1 MWGIYEFEVLIT
13 MQKFIRFA
21 KDETVLSIAVILA
34 VLSAIF
40 VPVDSY
46 YLQYVDFRTLAL
58 LFCLMTVI
66 AGVRRRGVFSVIA
79 GRLVAGSSGIAGTV
93 TVLVLAAF
101 FLSMLITNDV
111 SLITLVPLTLNCFD
125 QMPENSRKNW
135 LIPAVVL
142 ETIAANLGS
151 MATPIGNPQNLYL
164 YGLSDLSFFEFLRI
178 ILPYS
183 IVSLFLLMVW
193 IRVHQARQKTADDAA
208 GLPDPSADAADA
220 VSPSVSAGSS
230 ASAGSGASAAAVG
243 GASAGSS
250 ASVAAAGDTS
260 AAAAGSASAGSSAS
274 AATGSE
280 TVTEPKIISAY
291 LVLFLLCLTTV
302 ARIAPWPVPLGAVLL
317 FVLLADRK
325 TIREVDYSL
334 LGTFLALFIF
344 IGNLGR
350 ISSFRSA
357 LSGILTGHEV
367 FTAIGA
373 SQVMS
378 NVPAAILLSGFTDK
392 IEALIIGTNLGG
404 LGTMIASM
412 ASLISYKLITKG
424 GNVSKGSYL
433 LYFTAANCAFLVC
446 LIALYLVIGG

>member
-1 MWGIYEFEVLIT
+1 MH
-13 MQKFIRFA
+13 RFVNFV
-21 KDETVLSIAVILA
+21 KNETVLSIAVILA
-34 VLSAIF
+34 VLSAAFI
-40 VPVDSY
+40 PVDGQ
-46 YLQYVDFRTLAL
+46 YLNYIDFRTLGL

-79 GRLVAGSSGIAGTV
+79 GRLVAGSKGIAGTV

-125 QMPENSRKNW
+125 KMPESTRKNW

-164 YGLSDLSFFEFLRI
+164 YGLSDLSFTAFLRI

-183 IVSLFLLMVW
+183 IFSLLLLLIW
-193 IRVHQARQKTADDAA
+193 IKVQEKLA
-208 GLPDPSADAADA
+208 GD
-220 VSPSVSAGSS
+220 AGSPGT
-230 ASAGSGASAAAVG
+230 ASAVAGDAGSQNAASAVAGDAGSPAGASVP
-243 GASAGSS
+243 AGKE
-250 ASVAAAGDTS
+250 T
-260 AAAAGSASAGSSAS
+260 
-274 AATGSE
+274 E
-280 TVTEPKIISAY
+280 TVTEPRAIAAY

-302 ARIAPWPVPLGAVLL
+302 ARITPWPVPFAAVLIY
-317 FVLLADRK
+317 VLTADRS

-350 ISSFRSA
+350 IPSFRSA

-367 FTAIGA
+367 FTAIAA

-424 GNVSKGSYL
+424 GNVSKGRNL
-433 LYFTAANCAFLVC
+433 LYFTEANIAFLIC
-446 LIALYLVIGG
+446 LSA

>member
-125 QMPENSRKNW
+125 QMSENTRKNW

-193 IRVHQARQKTADDAA
+193 IRVHQSRHKN
-208 GLPDPSADAADA
+208 ADASDA
-220 VSPSVSAGSS
+220 VSPN
-230 ASAGSGASAAAVG
+230 G

-250 ASVAAAGDTS
+250 ASVAAAG
-260 AAAAGSASAGSSAS
+260 GASAGSNAS
-274 AATGSE
+274 AAAGSE
-280 TVTEPKIISAY
+280 TVTEPKIIGAY

>member
-1 MWGIYEFEVLIT
+1 
-13 MQKFIRFA
+13 MQRFVNFA
-21 KDETVLSIAVILA
+21 KNETVLSIAVILA
-34 VLSAIF
+34 VLSAAFI
-40 VPVDSY
+40 PVDG
-46 YLQYVDFRTLAL
+46 QYFNYIDFRTLGL

-79 GRLVAGSSGIAGTV
+79 GRLVAGSKGIAGTV

-125 QMPENSRKNW
+125 KMPETTRKNW

-164 YGLSDLSFFEFLRI
+164 YGLSDLSFTAFLRI

-183 IVSLFLLMVW
+183 IFSLLLLLIW
-193 IRVHQARQKTADDAA
+193 IKVQEKLA
-208 GLPDPSADAADA
+208 GD
-220 VSPSVSAGSS
+220 AGSQNA
-230 ASAGSGASAAAVG
+230 ASAVAGDAGNPAGASVP
-243 GASAGSS
+243 AGKE
-250 ASVAAAGDTS
+250 T
-260 AAAAGSASAGSSAS
+260 
-274 AATGSE
+274 E
-280 TVTEPKIISAY
+280 TVTEPRAIAAY

-302 ARIAPWPVPLGAVLL
+302 ARIAPWPVPFAAVLVY
-317 FVLLADRK
+317 VLIADRS

-350 ISSFRSA
+350 IPSFRSA

-367 FTAIGA
+367 FTAIAA

-424 GNVSKGSYL
+424 GNVSKGRYL
-433 LYFTAANCAFLVC
+433 LYFTGANVAFLIC
-446 LIALYLVIGG
+446 LIALHLVIA

>member
-1 MWGIYEFEVLIT
+1 
-13 MQKFIRFA
+13 MQQFIRFA
-21 KDETVLSIAVILA
+21 KNETVLSIAVILA
-34 VLSAIF
+34 VLSAVF
-40 VPVDSY
+40 VPVDGQ
-46 YLQYVDFRTLAL
+46 YLNYIDFRTLGL

-93 TVLVLAAF
+93 TVLVLASF

-125 QMPENSRKNW
+125 QMSEKTRKNW

-183 IVSLFLLMVW
+183 IVSLFLLMLW

-208 GLPDPSADAADA
+208 GLPDSSADADDA
-220 VSPSVSAGSS
+220 AGPGASAAGPGAS
-230 ASAGSGASAAAVG
+230 AAGSGASAGSSTSAVAAG
-243 GASAGSS
+243 GASAVSS
-250 ASVAAAGDTS
+250 ASVAAAGGAS
-260 AAAAGSASAGSSAS
+260 AAAGSK
-274 AATGSE
+274 
-280 TVTEPKIISAY
+280 TVTEPKIIGAY

-334 LGTFLALFIF
+334 LGTFLALFVF

-350 ISSFRSA
+350 IASFRSA

-378 NVPAAILLSGFTDK
+378 NVPAAILLSGFTNK

-404 LGTMIASM
+404 LGTLIASM

-424 GNVSKGSYL
+424 ENVSKGSYL

-446 LIALYLVIGG
+446 LIALYLVIGD

>member
-1 MWGIYEFEVLIT
+1 MWGIYEFEVYIT
-13 MQKFIRFA
+13 MQQLIKFA
-21 KDETVLSIAVILA
+21 KNETVLSIAVILA

-40 VPVDSY
+40 VPVDRQ

-79 GRLVAGSSGIAGTV
+79 GRLVSGSSGIAGTV

-125 QMPENSRKNW
+125 QMPENTRKNW
-135 LIPAVVL
+135 LIPTVVL

-164 YGLSDLSFFEFLRI
+164 YGLSDLSFFEFFRI

-183 IVSLFLLMVW
+183 LVSLLLLMVW
-193 IRVHQARQKTADDAA
+193 IRVHQARQKN
-208 GLPDPSADAADA
+208 ADAADA
-220 VSPSVSAGSS
+220 VSPGVSA
-230 ASAGSGASAAAVG
+230 AG
-243 GASAGSS
+243 GASAS
-250 ASVAAAGDTS
+250 
-260 AAAAGSASAGSSAS
+260 SSAS
-274 AATGSE
+274 AASPSTLAAAGSE
-280 TVTEPKIISAY
+280 SVTRPAVTEPAVTEPKVIGAY
-291 LVLFLLCLTTV
+291 IVLFLLCLTTV
-302 ARIAPWPVPLGAVLL
+302 ARIAPWTVPLGAVLV
-317 FVLLADRK
+317 FVLLADRN

-334 LGTFLALFIF
+334 LGTFLALFVF

-350 ISSFRSA
+350 IPSFRSA

-367 FTAIGA
+367 FTAIAA

-378 NVPAAILLSGFTDK
+378 NVPGAILLSGFTDK
-392 IEALIIGTNLGG
+392 MDALIIGTNLGG

-412 ASLISYKLITKG
+412 ASLISFKLITKG
-424 GNVSKGSYL
+424 ENVSRGRYL
-433 LYFTAANCAFLVC
+433 LYFTAANCVFLVC
-446 LIALYLVIGG
+446 LIALYLVIG

>member
-1 MWGIYEFEVLIT
+1 MWGIYEFEVLIA
-13 MQKFIRFA
+13 MQKFIKFA

-40 VPVDSY
+40 VPVDSS

-93 TVLVLAAF
+93 TVLILAAF

-125 QMPENSRKNW
+125 QMSENTRKNW

-164 YGLSDLSFFEFLRI
+164 YGLSNLSFFEFLRI

-193 IRVHQARQKTADDAA
+193 IRVHQSRHKN
-208 GLPDPSADAADA
+208 ADA
-220 VSPSVSAGSS
+220 S
-230 ASAGSGASAAAVG
+230 G

-250 ASVAAAGDTS
+250 TSVAAAG
-260 AAAAGSASAGSSAS
+260 GASAGSNAS
-274 AATGSE
+274 AAAGSE
-280 TVTEPKIISAY
+280 TVTEPKIIGAY

-317 FVLLADRK
+317 FVLLADRN

-357 LSGILTGHEV
+357 LSSILTGHEV

-392 IEALIIGTNLGG
+392 IDALIIGTNLGG

-424 GNVSKGSYL
+424 GNVSKGRYL
-433 LYFTAANCAFLVC
+433 QYFTAANCAFLVC
-446 LIALYLVIGG
+446 LIALYLVIGD

>member
-1 MWGIYEFEVLIT
+1 MQKLIT
-13 MQKFIRFA
+13 FA
-21 KDETVLSIAVILA
+21 KNETVLTIAVVLA
-34 VLSAIF
+34 VLSAVF
-40 VPVDSY
+40 VPVDSR

-79 GRLVAGSSGIAGTV
+79 GRLVAGSSDTAGTV
-93 TVLVLAAF
+93 TVLVLASF

-125 QMPENSRKNW
+125 RMSEITRKDW

-164 YGLSDLSFFEFLRI
+164 YGLSDLTFISFLKI

-183 IVSLFLLMVW
+183 ALSLVLLLLW
-193 IRVHQARQKTADDAA
+193 IRVYALRSNHADLT
-208 GLPDPSADAADA
+208 GSSLSDP
-220 VSPSVSAGSS
+220 AGSS
-230 ASAGSGASAAAVG
+230 AADGSVTVSEPRVIAAY
-243 GASAGSS
+243 
-250 ASVAAAGDTS
+250 
-260 AAAAGSASAGSSAS
+260 
-274 AATGSE
+274 
-280 TVTEPKIISAY
+280 I
-291 LVLFLLCLTTV
+291 VLFLLCLTTV
-302 ARIAPWPVPLGAVLL
+302 ARIAPWPVPFVAVLA
-317 FVLLADRK
+317 FVCIADRS

-334 LGTFLALFIF
+334 LGTFFALFIF

-350 ISSFRSA
+350 IDWFRRA

-367 FTAIGA
+367 FTAIAA

-378 NVPAAILLSGFTDK
+378 NVPAAILLSGFTNK
-392 IEALIIGTNLGG
+392 VEALIVGTNLGG
-404 LGTMIASM
+404 LGTLIASM

-424 GNVSKGSYL
+424 GNVSKGRYL
-433 LYFTAANCAFLVC
+433 LYFTAANLAFLVC
-446 LIALYLVIGG
+446 LIALHVVIRG

>member
-1 MWGIYEFEVLIT
+1 
-13 MQKFIRFA
+13 MQQFIRFA
-21 KDETVLSIAVILA
+21 KNETVLSIAVILA

-40 VPVDSY
+40 VPVDSN

-125 QMPENSRKNW
+125 QMSENARKNW

-183 IVSLFLLMVW
+183 IVSLFLLMLW
-193 IRVHQARQKTADDAA
+193 IRVHQARHKN
-208 GLPDPSADAADA
+208 ADAA
-220 VSPSVSAGSS
+220 SNN
-230 ASAGSGASAAAVG
+230 ASAAA
-243 GASAGSS
+243 GS
-250 ASVAAAGDTS
+250 D
-260 AAAAGSASAGSSAS
+260 
-274 AATGSE
+274 
-280 TVTEPKIISAY
+280 TVTEPTIIGAY

-302 ARIAPWPVPLGAVLL
+302 ARIAPWPVPLGAVLI

-350 ISSFRSA
+350 IASFRSA

-392 IEALIIGTNLGG
+392 IDALIIGTNLGG
-404 LGTMIASM
+404 LGTLIASM

>member
-1 MWGIYEFEVLIT
+1 
-13 MQKFIRFA
+13 MQRFVNFA
-21 KDETVLSIAVILA
+21 KNETVLFIAVILA
-34 VLSAIF
+34 VLSAAFI
-40 VPVDSY
+40 PVDG
-46 YLQYVDFRTLAL
+46 QYFNYIDFRTLGL

-79 GRLVAGSSGIAGTV
+79 GRLVAGSKGIAGTV

-125 QMPENSRKNW
+125 KMPETTRKNW

-164 YGLSDLSFFEFLRI
+164 YGLSDLSFTAFLRI

-183 IVSLFLLMVW
+183 IFSLVLLLIW
-193 IRVHQARQKTADDAA
+193 IKVQEKLA
-208 GLPDPSADAADA
+208 GD
-220 VSPSVSAGSS
+220 AGSHNT
-230 ASAGSGASAAAVG
+230 ASAVAGD
-243 GASAGSS
+243 AGSP
-250 ASVAAAGDTS
+250 AG
-260 AAAAGSASAGSSAS
+260 AGNAESPARTPAPAGKEN
-274 AATGSE
+274 E
-280 TVTEPKIISAY
+280 TVTEPKAIAAY

-302 ARIAPWPVPLGAVLL
+302 ARIAPWPVPFAAVLVY
-317 FVLLADRK
+317 VLTADRS

-350 ISSFRSA
+350 IPSFRSA

-367 FTAIGA
+367 FTAIAA

-424 GNVSKGSYL
+424 GNVSKGRYL
-433 LYFTAANCAFLVC
+433 LYFTGVNVAFLIC
-446 LIALYLVIGG
+446 LIALHLVIA

>member
-125 QMPENSRKNW
+125 QMSENTRKNW

-183 IVSLFLLMVW
+183 IVSLFLLMIW
-193 IRVHQARQKTADDAA
+193 IRVHQSRHKN
-208 GLPDPSADAADA
+208 ADAA
-220 VSPSVSAGSS
+220 SNN
-230 ASAGSGASAAAVG
+230 ASAAA
-243 GASAGSS
+243 GS
-250 ASVAAAGDTS
+250 D
-260 AAAAGSASAGSSAS
+260 
-274 AATGSE
+274 
-280 TVTEPKIISAY
+280 TVTEPTIIGAY

-317 FVLLADRK
+317 FVLLADRN

-446 LIALYLVIGG
+446 LIALYFVIG

>member
-1 MWGIYEFEVLIT
+1 
-13 MQKFIRFA
+13 MQQFIRFA
-21 KDETVLSIAVILA
+21 KNETVLSIAVILA
-34 VLSAIF
+34 VLSAVF
-40 VPVDSY
+40 VPVDSH

-93 TVLVLAAF
+93 TVLVLASF

-125 QMPENSRKNW
+125 QMPENTRENW

-183 IVSLFLLMVW
+183 IVSLFLLMLW

-208 GLPDPSADAADA
+208 GLPDPSADADDA
-220 VSPSVSAGSS
+220 AVP
-230 ASAGSGASAAAVG
+230 GASAAA
-243 GASAGSS
+243 
-250 ASVAAAGDTS
+250 
-260 AAAAGSASAGSSAS
+260 
-274 AATGSE
+274 GSE
-280 TVTEPKIISAY
+280 TVTEPKIIGAY

-302 ARIAPWPVPLGAVLL
+302 ARIAPWPVPLGAVLI

-378 NVPAAILLSGFTDK
+378 NVPAAILLSGFTNK

-404 LGTMIASM
+404 LGTLIASM

-424 GNVSKGSYL
+424 GNVSKGRYL

-446 LIALYLVIGG
+446 LIALYLVIG

>member
-1 MWGIYEFEVLIT
+1 MWGIYEFEVYIT
-13 MQKFIRFA
+13 MQQLIKFA
-21 KDETVLSIAVILA
+21 KNETVLSIAVILA
-34 VLSAIF
+34 VLSAVF
-40 VPVDSY
+40 VPVDRQ

-79 GRLVAGSSGIAGTV
+79 GRLVSGSSGIAGTV

-125 QMPENSRKNW
+125 QMPENTRKNW
-135 LIPAVVL
+135 LIPTVVL

-164 YGLSDLSFFEFLRI
+164 YGLSDLSFFEFFRI

-183 IVSLFLLMVW
+183 LVSLLLLMVW
-193 IRVHQARQKTADDAA
+193 IRVHQARQKN
-208 GLPDPSADAADA
+208 ADAADA
-220 VSPSVSAGSS
+220 VSLGVSASS
-230 ASAGSGASAAAVG
+230 PS
-243 GASAGSS
+243 
-250 ASVAAAGDTS
+250 TL
-260 AAAAGSASAGSSAS
+260 AAAGSKSV
-274 AATGSE
+274 TGPA
-280 TVTEPKIISAY
+280 VTEPKVIGAY
-291 LVLFLLCLTTV
+291 IVLFLLCLTTV
-302 ARIAPWPVPLGAVLL
+302 ARIAPWTVPLGAVLI
-317 FVLLADRK
+317 FVLLADRN

-334 LGTFLALFIF
+334 LGTFLALFVF

-350 ISSFRSA
+350 IPSFRSA

-367 FTAIGA
+367 FTAIAA

-378 NVPAAILLSGFTDK
+378 NVPGAILLSGFTDK
-392 IEALIIGTNLGG
+392 MDALIIGTNLGG

-412 ASLISYKLITKG
+412 ASLISFKLITKG
-424 GNVSKGSYL
+424 ENVSRGRYL

-446 LIALYLVIGG
+446 LIALYLVIGY

>member
-1 MWGIYEFEVLIT
+1 
-13 MQKFIRFA
+13 MQQFIRFA
-21 KDETVLSIAVILA
+21 KNETVLSIAVILA
-34 VLSAIF
+34 VLSAVF
-40 VPVDSY
+40 VPVDSS

-58 LFCLMTVI
+58 LFCLMTAI
-66 AGVRRRGVFSVIA
+66 AGIRRRGVFSVIA

-125 QMPENSRKNW
+125 QMSENTRKNW

-193 IRVHQARQKTADDAA
+193 IRVHQSRHKNADAA
-208 GLPDPSADAADA
+208 G
-220 VSPSVSAGSS
+220 
-230 ASAGSGASAAAVG
+230 GASVVAAG
-243 GASAGSS
+243 GASVVAAGGASPGSS
-250 ASVAAAGDTS
+250 ASVSAAGGASVS
-260 AAAAGSASAGSSAS
+260 AAGGTSAGSSAS
-274 AATGSE
+274 AAAGSE
-280 TVTEPKIISAY
+280 TVTEPKIIGAY

-317 FVLLADRK
+317 FVLLADRN

-392 IEALIIGTNLGG
+392 IDALIIGTNLGG
-404 LGTMIASM
+404 LGTLIASM